1 MSVELHPD
9 LKEMT
14 AIQDQ
19 MKFLD
24 SLMQSFTRN
33 LSHYLNDQ
41 LIKISV
47 DYGSVSVKPMLAGL
61 FCETIRKKLSGILDT
76 KLNYSNAL

>member
-14 AIQDQ
+14 AIKDQ

-47 DYGSVSVKPMLAGL
+47 DYGSVSEAMRGQLLIQK
-61 FCETIRKKLSGILDT
+61 TIHVSLLTS
-76 KLNYSNAL
+76 AL